1 MKGSLHFKIDGPQ
14 SLLPN
19 LHIAG
24 SSLNPSKRWEVF
36 EPGQR
41 YFRVS
46 IEARLQTRDP
56 RIEDA
61 PHLEDDSCSAKALPK
76 ASV

>member
-14 SLLPN
+14 SLLPD

-24 SSLNPSKRWEVF
+24 SSLNPSKWWEVF
-36 EPGQR
+36 EPGQTLLAGLYR
-41 YFRVS
+41 SKVANERS
-46 IEARLQTRDP
+46 
-56 RIEDA
+56 EDA